1 MRMNKQK
8 TLACTLSTFTAALL
22 LLVPFAIF
30 LAPPHVSL
38 ENDTG
43 AGASHYSNENLFK
56 SGTVFNDHVISYPLD
71 LISVRDMATGDLNND
86 GIPDVVVA
94 SDTKITIYYGVGNGT
109 LGASFSLPL
118 VMSDVRKIA
127 VGDLDGDGKDDIAA
141 TYIDQTNSLP
151 RVGIFYQKNS
161 FSALADLQI
170 QTYNDPWQIVI
181 GDFSNSGSNGLA
193 VICRG
198 GAPESTDPAVI
209 ILLRQPFINLADKKH
224 IELSGFSQ
232 LKLLTAGHV
241 NSDGRLDLIA
251 GDAYGSSIVVLT
263 QPATFSTSWSP
274 SALDIGGP
282 IADIKFMDYSGSG
295 TVKDLVTIKYGMDSK
310 QIEIREN
317 KGGISASPSQ
327 TFSFNG
333 ATSLAVGG
341 VSGASSSDLMVL
353 SMTANQARLYVHKGS
368 GLDSSAISQFPVNS
382 GSIKASVID
391 IGAYVLSSGSAGTK
405 PTVEFYKYSDS
416 KMRNADGVR
425 LVESGQP
432 KLVCAG
438 DVSVGIIATAYEGQ
452 KVLHI
457 SDLNG
462 VTKSI
467 TTPGVPTSLFIGD
480 LDGDGI
486 GDLAVAFQS
495 EDRVWALKGSGNFM
509 SSASPVELQLG
520 PHLTQPLSLTG
531 GRLEAIG
538 KNVLVVGGHD
548 NIDVIYGP
556 LSGSPVHEVIG
567 TSYPGNRVDVA
578 FGSIDPSGAG
588 SGIAALNSNSGRI
601 ELYYVKGSP
610 SIGDCYDSS
619 YSASLLTP
627 GFTPTSIAVGDFDGN
642 GRDDVAV
649 TTTSAQIKI
658 FSNTGAGFTASSLP
672 TASITLPGAAAQVR
686 SGDLNDD
693 GKDDL
698 AVRYSSIAEIG
709 IWLSRGSMIFSNPFD
724 MTAGGVASGI
734 AIADIDRDGRVDIA
748 ASSST
753 SKALSYWL
761 QKDLAPDANLWY
773 SPAILEVGETVSFDA
788 SNSTDSASDLSS
800 LIYRWDFGD
809 GNTSDLKFVRHQ
821 YTEKG
826 AYSCSLT
833 VTDRSGLADRIDF
846 LVTVNK
852 PMEARI
858 WASKF
863 SPLKGETIYL
873 QDVSDVPNGVRSRA
887 WDLGDGRTSTEPDV
901 SVSYALPGYY
911 NITLTVTDTTGRA
924 SNATLMLSVVQG
936 TNPIEGLAAN
946 GGGTSFFMD
955 QEILFE
961 LRTTSGGAPM
971 VGFVWDMDYDVV
983 AGFKANTGITI
994 NQTTWSYSTPGEHTV
1009 CVRNYNLNPFVEE
1022 YLTVYIMNAR
1032 PVADIKVNME
1042 GYGNFTFDA
1051 SGSWDTATDNSSLR
1065 YRWNFGDIHGWTPFS
1080 NETRVV
1086 QNYTADGTY
1095 IVILEVMDQHGLVG
1109 SATYRAVVDSSP
1121 PAILL
1126 DSGMLASQVYR
1137 GDDLVIKVNVTDP
1150 SGVDR
1155 VLLVYTSNNET
1166 KTLIMSR
1173 VSGTDTYVATIPAA
1187 DVTAGLTYYIEAV
1200 DSDGI
1205 GIKSAIMGISL
1216 TDRPDSLLIYL
1227 LLCAGAVLG
1236 AFSLMYH
1243 RARMVVDDVFIIYND
1258 GNLMAHQTRRL
1269 KPGVDD
1275 QILGSMLVA
1284 IQNFVKDSFKDE
1296 ASTGLNRMDFGEK
1309 KVLVEKGD
1317 HIYLAVVLHGKREGR
1332 VPQRMREAISKA
1344 ENDYYEALAGW
1355 DGDLEKVRGIKDETD
1370 PLLRT
1375 GLRDIMPSI
1384 PFIGKESAP
1393 PVEMTVCSYCET
1405 TYPASEPKCPK
1416 CGTVE
1421 KAKAR
1426 SEDAVEGAGEP
1437 AA

>member
-1 MRMNKQK
+1 MNKQK
-8 TLACTLSTFTAALL
+8 TLACTLSMFTAALL

-43 AGASHYSNENLFK
+43 AGTSHYSNENLFK
-56 SGTVFNDHVISYPLD
+56 SGTVFNDHVISYPLPFGE
-71 LISVRDMATGDLNND
+71 VRDMAVGDLNND
-86 GIPDVVVA
+86 GITDVVVA
-94 SDTKITIYYGVGNGT
+94 SDAQILIIYGTVNGALGDSFTI
-109 LGASFSLPL
+109 PL
-118 VMSDVRKIA
+118 VMSDIRRIA
-127 VGDLDGDGKDDIAA
+127 VGDLDNDGKDDIAA
-141 TYIDQTNSLP
+141 TYYDAANNIH
-151 RVGIFYQKNS
+151 RVGIFYQKDRFTGSINQNP
-161 FSALADLQI
+161 D
-170 QTYNDPWQIVI
+170 TWYDPWQVLI
-181 GDFSNSGSNGLA
+181 GDFANQGFNSLA

-198 GAPESTDPAVI
+198 D
-209 ILLRQPFINLADKKH
+209 QHLA
-224 IELSGFSQ
+224 EPSGLMVLKSPYTGSKNQNFVKIDGLTN
-232 LKLLTAGHV
+232 LKLMAAGHI
-241 NSDGRLDLIA
+241 NGDGRIDIVV
-251 GDAYGSSIVVLT
+251 GDSYGSTIVLLT
-263 QPATFSTSWSP
+263 QPSTFPNPWSNA
-274 SALDIGGP
+274 ALDIGGS

-295 TVKDLVTIKYGMDSK
+295 TRKDLVLVKDGAYSN
-310 QIEIREN
+310 QIEVREN
-317 KGGISASPSQ
+317 SGSIPLAPSR
-327 TFSFNG
+327 TFTFNG
-333 ATSLAVGG
+333 ASSMAVGSAAG
-341 VSGASSSDLMVL
+341 GSASDLLVL
-353 SMTANQARLYVHKGS
+353 SASENRARLYLHKGS
-368 GLDSSAISQFPVNS
+368 GLDPGTYYQFPVNS
-382 GSIKASVID
+382 GPLKGSVVSTGI
-391 IGAYVLSSGSAGTK
+391 YLLSSGSPGTK
-405 PTVEFYKYSDS
+405 PTIEIYRTLDGRIS
-416 KMRNADGVR
+416 NADGNLFTKDDR
-425 LVESGQP
+425 PTLT
-432 KLVCAG
+432 CAG
-438 DVSVGIIATAYEGQ
+438 DVSFGIIATAYEGRNI
-452 KVLHI
+452 VNI
-457 SDLNG
+457 SALSGDYRL
-462 VTKSI
+462 VE
-467 TTPGVPTSLFIGD
+467 TPEPPSGLFIGD

-486 GDLAVAFQS
+486 GDLAIAFPNS
-495 EDRVWALKGSGNFM
+495 NIVHIYKGSKDLLSNGAPTIL
-509 SSASPVELQLG
+509 SLG
-520 PHLTQPLSLTG
+520 PSVSRPLSLSG
-531 GRLEAIG
+531 GRIGSIG
-538 KNVLVVGGHD
+538 KDVLVVGFRGG
-548 NIDVIYGP
+548 IDIVYSSM
-556 LSGSPVHEVIG
+556 SGAPIHEVIG
-567 TSYPGNRVDVA
+567 TGYAGDRTDIA
-578 FGSIDPSGAG
+578 FGAIGPNGAG
-588 SGIAALNSNSGRI
+588 SGIAALNGNKV
-601 ELYYVKGSP
+601 ELYFLKGMP
-610 SIGDCYDSS
+610 SIGDCYDAA
-619 YSASLLTP
+619 YSASLSMSGP
-627 GFTPTSIAVGDFDGN
+627 APTSIAIGDFDGD
-642 GRDDVAV
+642 GRGDVAA
-649 TTTSAQIKI
+649 TTTTNQMKI
-658 FSNTGAGFTASSLP
+658 FSNTGSGFAPSTLP
-672 TASITLPGAAAQVR
+672 TASVTLPGVAAQVR

-709 IWLSRGSMIFSNPFD
+709 IWLSRGSMTFSNPFD
-724 MTAGGVASGI
+724 MTAGGIASGI
-734 AIADIDRDGRVDIA
+734 AIADLDRDGRVDIV
-748 ASSST
+748 ASSPT
-753 SKALSYWL
+753 AKALSYWL
-761 QKDLAPDANLWY
+761 QNNLAPDANLWY

-788 SNSTDSASDLSS
+788 SNSTDSASDRSS

-809 GNTSDLKFVRHQ
+809 GNTSDQKIVQHQ
-821 YTEKG
+821 YAEKG

-858 WASKF
+858 WASKY

-873 QDVSDVPNGVRSRA
+873 QDVSEVPNGVSSRT
-887 WDLGDGRTSTEPDV
+887 WDLGDGRGSTDPDV
-901 SVSYALPGYY
+901 SVSYSLPGYY

-924 SNATLMLSVVQG
+924 SNATLMISVVQG
-936 TNPIEGLAAN
+936 TNPIEGLVAN

-971 VGFVWDMDYDVV
+971 VGFVWDMDYDAV

-994 NQTTWSYSTPGEHTV
+994 NQTTWSYRTPGEHTV

-1022 YLTVYIMNAR
+1022 YLTVYIMNVR
-1032 PVADIKVNME
+1032 PVADIKVNIE
-1042 GYGNFTFDA
+1042 SYGNFTFDA
-1051 SGSWDTATDNSSLR
+1051 RGSWDTATDNSSLR
-1065 YRWNFGDIHGWTPFS
+1065 YRWNFGDIHGWTPYS

-1200 DSDGI
+1200 DSDGH

-1236 AFSLMYH
+1236 ALSLMYH

-1332 VPQRMREAISKA
+1332 VPQRMRETISKA
-1344 ENDYYEALAGW
+1344 ENDYYDALAGW

-1375 GLRDIMPSI
+1375 GLKDIMPSI
-1384 PFIGKESAP
+1384 PFISKESTA
-1393 PVEMTVCSYCET
+1393 PVEMTACPYCET
-1405 TYPASEPKCPK
+1405 SYPAGEPKCPK
-1416 CGTVE
+1416 CGTYAA
-1421 KAKAR
+1421 AKAR
-1426 SEDAVEGAGEP
+1426 SEETVDGTGGP